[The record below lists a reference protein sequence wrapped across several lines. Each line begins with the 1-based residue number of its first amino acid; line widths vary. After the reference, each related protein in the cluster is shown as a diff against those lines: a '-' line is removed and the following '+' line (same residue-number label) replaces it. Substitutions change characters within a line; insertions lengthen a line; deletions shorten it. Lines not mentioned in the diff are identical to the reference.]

1 MCVAGQK
8 KKKSQ
13 YYVTMYEQ
21 CLSMDVR
28 NNLRKGVSMGVAF
41 LCGVKHLFLY
51 DLRVIWFCIL
61 LEKEGHQ

>member
-1 MCVAGQK
+1 
-8 KKKSQ
+8 
-13 YYVTMYEQ
+13 
-21 CLSMDVR
+21 MDVR

-51 DLRVIWFCIL
+51 DLRVIWFYIL